1 MAGKQP
7 IVSESVSRYIFE
19 HSLRDNELLT
29 ELRMVTASDPLAR
42 MQVTPEVGQFLALLA
57 QAIGARKC
65 LEIGVF
71 TGYSSLAVALA
82 LPPEAR
88 IVACDVNKEWTALA
102 RKYWQRAGVA
112 HMIDLRIAPALDTLD
127 KLIKAGEIGTFD
139 FAFIDADKGSNLDYY
154 ERCMRLV
161 RRGGLIAID
170 NTLWSGAVADP
181 ADREPDTQALRA
193 LNDRLH
199 RDRRISLS
207 LLPIGDGLSLA
218 LKL

>member
-42 MQVTPEVGQFLALLA
+42 MQATPEQGQLLALLA

-88 IVACDVNKEWTALA
+88 IIACDINKEWTALA

-127 KLIKAGEIGTFD
+127 RLLKAGEIGTFD
-139 FAFIDADKGSNLDYY
+139 FAFIDADKGNYLDYY
-154 ERCMRLV
+154 ERCMQLV

-181 ADREPDTQALRA
+181 ADREPDTQAVRA

-199 RDRRISLS
+199 RDRRIALS
-207 LLPIGDGLSLA
+207 LLPVGDGLSLA